1 MSTTAPHSTT
11 RLSRVP
17 GGLVWHPLLGPSG
30 DSGAL
35 QHPLPLDCRTT
46 AAPEHA
52 ITPELRINI
61 ISVVTALVEVL
72 AGRRPPHQ
80 LHGWVSATV
89 VDQVERLCVDH
100 QQRDWRLRSL
110 RAQQPS
116 LARVE
121 ATVHL
126 VQAGRSRVVA
136 LCLSGQQQH
145 WTITEFCITPVVP
158 T

>member
-1 MSTTAPHSTT
+1 M
-11 RLSRVP
+11 
-17 GGLVWHPLLGPSG
+17 VWHPLLGPSG

-35 QHPLPLDCRTT
+35 QHPLPLDCRTAT
-46 AAPEHA
+46 ATEHS
-52 ITPELRINI
+52 ITAELRISI

-80 LHGWVSATV
+80 LQGWVSATV
-89 VDQVERLCVDH
+89 ADQVERLCVDH
-100 QQRDWRLRSL
+100 QRRDWRLRSL

-116 LARVE
+116 PLRVE

-136 LCLSGQQQH
+136 LCISGQQQH
-145 WTITEFCITPVVP
+145 WTITEFCITPAGP